1 MNIQIRFAGV
11 DGQPPQP
18 VLVVDFAPT
27 PLSMPIADQELE
39 LRIQAQAMLM
49 SADMLAFERTKNLM
63 YRRCVDQGKKAMYAL
78 IGRRSP
84 ERQAEMER
92 VLGGAPNA

>member
-49 SADMLAFERTKNLM
+49 SADMLAFERTTDPV
-63 YRRCVDQGKKAMYAL
+63 YRHRVASGKAAMYAL
-78 IGRRSP
+78 IASRSP
-84 ERQAEMER
+84 ERQAEMAR
-92 VLGGAPNA
+92 ALGAH

>member
-18 VLVVDFAPT
+18 MLVVDFAAT
-27 PLSMPIADQELE
+27 PVSMPIADQELE

-49 SADMLAFERTKNLM
+49 SADMLAFQRTENLM
-63 YRRCVDQGKKAMYAL
+63 YRRCAEQSKTAMYAL
-78 IGRRSP
+78 IARRSP
-84 ERQAEMER
+84 ERQAEMTR
-92 VLGGAPNA
+92 ALGGGHA